1 MKSLLL
7 SLLLA
12 IGAYAQIPALTFYVH
27 DTTGVT
33 ADTPLPAIYQ
43 LNSTPEGSGSPL
55 VLKGINSS
63 TNTIYLNASYVSN
76 TAGTPDLNPNFS
88 LTGLYSGLAM
98 PPGGSVIFTVNFAPL
113 VTGPLTGYLQV
124 AYQIQQSGCT
134 FNSTDPATACP
145 STISTVSTLTGLATA
160 PVVVFSY
167 PNADGSGPVVPQAGS
182 TVSFGNV
189 STSATSSIT
198 FTLANQST
206 LTTPTPTVGL
216 RVQQFGTPAFTLN
229 TTQPD
234 GSAFPASLMPNA
246 SATFVVTFAPGQTGL
261 VSDTYLD
268 VGTNSYSLTGAGV
281 VVADIDVLQ
290 IFYVNSIGIRT
301 LPQAATP
308 ISFGQL
314 VPGPGASSTLVF
326 TVTNPTTSFN
336 AVTLPSLAVTGAGFG
351 ISGAPTI
358 PASIAPGQSI
368 TFNLTFAAA
377 SAGTFTGTL
386 SIGSRQFLLSG
397 QSVASPFPALSFQ
410 VTPSPLTSQQQ
421 ASITLNLAA
430 PTTMNAIG
438 ALNVSF
444 TSAVANVTDDPAVAF
459 TTPSGRN
466 ESVTFAPGSQV
477 TPAFTFQTGTTA
489 GTIVFT
495 AQNFVNTAPYTQSFT
510 IPAAA
515 VQITSGTAA
524 RQTPNLVVTVNGYDN
539 TYSAGQLAFAF
550 YDISGNLIQP
560 PIQYNASSQFH
571 QYFFTNNQY
580 GGAFALQATFP
591 DTSDVTKV
599 GSVAVTLSNSAGQ
612 TTVTETFQ

>member
-1 MKSLLL
+1 MKSVLL
-7 SLLLA
+7 SLLLVA
-12 IGAYAQIPALTFYVH
+12 GAYAQTPPALTFYVH
-27 DTTGVT
+27 DTTGQT
-33 ADTPLPAIYQ
+33 ADTPFPSIYQ
-43 LNSTPEGSGSPL
+43 LNSTAQGSGSPL
-55 VLKGINSS
+55 VLKGINTSG
-63 TNTIYLNASYVSN
+63 NTILLSIAYVSN
-76 TAGTPDLNPNFS
+76 DASSAVLNPNFS
-88 LTGLYSGLAM
+88 LTGLYQSQTIA
-98 PPGGSVIFTVNFAPL
+98 PGGSVIFTVNFVPI
-113 VTGPLTGYLQV
+113 VTGLITGYLQV
-124 AYQIQQSGCT
+124 AYQIQQPGCT

-145 STISTVSTLTGLATA
+145 STISTVSTLTGMATA

-167 PNADGSGPVVPQAGS
+167 PNPDGSGPVVPQAGS

-198 FTLANQST
+198 FTLKNQGSVT
-206 LTTPTPTVGL
+206 VTTPTVAL
-216 RVQQFGTPAFTLN
+216 RVQQFGTPAFQLD
-229 TTQPD
+229 TT
-234 GSAFPASLMPNA
+234 ALPASLMPNA
-246 SATFVVTFAPGQTGL
+246 SASFIVTFAPGQTGL
-261 VSDTYLD
+261 VATTFLD

-281 VVADIDVLQ
+281 VIADIDVLQ
-290 IFYVNSIGIRT
+290 IFYVNSSGIRT

-314 VPGPGASSTLVF
+314 VPGAGASSTLVF

-336 AVTLPSLAVTGAGFG
+336 AVTLPSLTVTGAGFG

-368 TFNLTFAAA
+368 TFKLTFAAA
-377 SAGTFTGTL
+377 SAGTFTGPL

-397 QSVASPFPALSFQ
+397 QSVASPFPVLSFQ
-410 VTPSPLTSQQQ
+410 VTPSVLTSQQQ
-421 ASITLNLAA
+421 ASITLNLASA
-430 PTTMNAIG
+430 TTINAIG

-444 TSAVANVTDDPAVAF
+444 TPAVANVTDDPAVAF

-466 ESVTFAPGSQV
+466 ESVAFAPGSQAS
-477 TPAFTFQTGTTA
+477 PAFTFQTGTTA

-495 AQNFVNTAPYTQSFT
+495 AKNFVNTAPYTQSFT

>member
-12 IGAYAQIPALTFYVH
+12 TGAYGQAPSLTFYVH

-63 TNTIYLNASYVSN
+63 TNTIYLSASYVSN

-113 VTGPLTGYLQV
+113 VAGPLTGYLQV

-134 FNSTDPATACP
+134 FNSTGPATACP
-145 STISTVSTLTGLATA
+145 STISTISTLTGMATA

-167 PNADGSGPVVPQAGS
+167 PNPDGSGPVVPQAGS
-182 TVSFGNV
+182 TISFGNV

-198 FTLANQST
+198 FTLTNQSSF
-206 LTTPTPTVGL
+206 TTPTPTVGL

-229 TTQPD
+229 TAQPD
-234 GSAFPASLMPNA
+234 GSALPASLAPNA
-246 SATFVVTFAPGQTGL
+246 SASFVVTFAPGQTGL
-261 VSDTYLD
+261 VADTFLD

-290 IFYVNSIGIRT
+290 IFYVNSTGIRT

-314 VPGPGASSTLVF
+314 LPGASASSTLVF

-336 AVTLPSLAVTGAGFG
+336 LVTLPSLTVTGAGFG

-410 VTPSPLTSQQQ
+410 VTPNPLTSQQQ

-430 PTTMNAIG
+430 PTTINAIG

-444 TSAVANVTDDPAVAF
+444 TSAVGNIADDPAVAF

-466 ESVTFAPGSQV
+466 ESVTFAPGSQAS
-477 TPAFTFQTGTTA
+477 PAFTFQTGTTA

-495 AQNFVNTAPYTQSFT
+495 TKNFVNTAPYTQSFT

-539 TYSAGQLAFAF
+539 TYSTGQLAFAF